1 MGAAGWCFCR
11 RLQRAACACE
21 GRAAFCRRC
30 RPQQLPLYRHGPIS
44 LLCDTCARAHP
55 PPPAALL
62 APVFKPHHG
71 VHYGGMHYGHG
82 YHGGFKHKG
91 FKRPKFG
98 FKRPKFGFKRPK
110 FGKFGGKFGKW
121 K

>member
-1 MGAAGWCFCR
+1 MGAAGAWDLHPGTAGFGGM
-11 RLQRAACACE
+11 RLCGRTKAAH
-21 GRAAFCRRC
+21 
-30 RPQQLPLYRHGPIS
+30 RPHCCCVLQSSQPRTTLPAPPTTCHG
-44 LLCDTCARAHP
+44 A
-55 PPPAALL
+55 
-62 APVFKPHHG
+62 VFKPHHG

-82 YHGGFKHKG
+82 FHGGFKHKGFKGG

-110 FGKFGGKFGKW
+110 FGKFGGKW

>member
-1 MGAAGWCFCR
+1 MHLQAAAAGGM
-11 RLQRAACACE
+11 RLRGACSILQAVPAVIVAAAQTWSHQP
-21 GRAAFCRRC
+21 AV
-30 RPQQLPLYRHGPIS
+30 
-44 LLCDTCARAHP
+44 CDTCAIAHP